1 MSEQPLQLLDLVGAD
16 VLMHLENREVRP
28 FLAHPRPVRAQP
40 RSHTRVNANGHD
52 PDVDHVETPLTT
64 VLCPATDVALG
75 RIQAIVATP
84 AISAS
89 RPESITG

>member
-1 MSEQPLQLLDLVGAD
+1 
-16 VLMHLENREVRP
+16 
-28 FLAHPRPVRAQP
+28 
-40 RSHTRVNANGHD
+40 
-52 PDVDHVETPLTT
+52 
-64 VLCPATDVALG
+64 LCPATDVALG

>member
-1 MSEQPLQLLDLVGAD
+1 V
-16 VLMHLENREVRP
+16 H
-28 FLAHPRPVRAQP
+28 AQP
-40 RSHTRVNANGHD
+40 RSHTRVNANGRD
-52 PDVDHVETPLTT
+52 PDVDHLETPLTT
-64 VLCPATDVALG
+64 G